1 MPKRSQTPNLAFC
14 ETVHAT
20 PISVEH
26 LRVVGPEGLMLG
38 GGAPGAALCGRDLAQ
53 GWDLQRPVTDETV
66 ARLTT
71 PDDTGRGALCA
82 ACADRYRT
90 GDPGS

>member
-1 MPKRSQTPNLAFC
+1 MAKRTQAPTLAFC

-20 PISVEH
+20 PSSVEH
-26 LRVVGPEGLMLG
+26 LRTVGPEGLMLG
-38 GGAPGAALCGRDLAQ
+38 GGAPGAALCGRDLAL
-53 GWDLQRPVTDETV
+53 GWDLQRPVTAETV

-82 ACADRYRT
+82 ACAERFR
-90 GDPGS
+90 SR